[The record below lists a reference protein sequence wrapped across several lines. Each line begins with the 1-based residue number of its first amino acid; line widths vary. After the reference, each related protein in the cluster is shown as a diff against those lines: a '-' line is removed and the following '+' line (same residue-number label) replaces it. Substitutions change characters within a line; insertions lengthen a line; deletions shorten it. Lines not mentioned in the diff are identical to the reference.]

1 MKKKVF
7 LLLPLIASLSG
18 CTIFDIESSNL
29 GSSSINENSSSLS
42 SGNGNNNNNNNNNKN
57 EPLND
62 EGLAPAIKETDPE
75 AILLYDDF
83 YNPSSDVK
91 MTIRIH
97 NEHFQQVMDNGSPY
111 NETAHDIYSP
121 CDVAVNVN
129 GEVREFPEVGI
140 RLKGNTSRMESSW
153 SYYGGHFDGHAHFK
167 LAFNETFED
176 NTSYTPKT
184 ATKTLKKRRFGKAK
198 KINIKWNRN
207 RDEDF
212 VKESYAS
219 HILEEEGLMAQ
230 KCNNI
235 KVTFITDDESQ
246 EYIYSVQENIDSEFL
261 EKRLSEECSQ
271 GDLYKGGWVGS
282 DSLNML
288 KDDDYLFGV
297 EDCTQNKFYVYDLKT
312 NKKSSDFSIMKN
324 LITALKSNDSGKT
337 QTELK
342 NKLNQFVSVDYL
354 LRFMALE
361 WVIGNP
367 DSLRYHYNNTYFYF
381 SSKNNLMYPIM
392 YDNDRCFGIREG
404 WEITPNRYPSTT
416 KTTMDMEMSTTQD
429 NPLYW
434 RTILKQSPA
443 YPYVEE
449 YRNKYLDY
457 VEEYAS
463 KYLNVEYYNAY
474 KNSFHYLD
482 NTSGNNMSF
491 NDYASSMLTQMEYC
505 FRSEGRI
512 S

>member
-1 MKKKVF
+1 MKKNIC
-7 LLLPLIASLSG
+7 LLIPLISALTG
-18 CTIFDIESSNL
+18 CSVFDINVSSQD
-29 GSSSINENSSSLS
+29 NSSSNSESSISQNES
-42 SGNGNNNNNNNNNKN
+42 SGAQAVTQ
-57 EPLND
+57 ED
-62 EGLAPAIKETDPE
+62 GLIPAAEETDAE
-75 AILLYDDF
+75 VKLLYDDF

-91 MTIRIH
+91 MTIRID
-97 NEHFQQVMDNGSPY
+97 NDSFEQVMYNGSPY
-111 NETAHDIYSP
+111 NETLHDIYSP
-121 CDVAVNVN
+121 CDVTVNVN
-129 GEVREFPEVGI
+129 GTVKEFPEVGI
-140 RLKGNTSRMESSW
+140 RLKGNTSRGESAS
-153 SYYGGHFDGHAHFK
+153 SFNYGDFNGHAHFK

-176 NTSYTPKT
+176 NPSYTPVT

-219 HILEEEGLMAQ
+219 HILEKEGLMAQ

-235 KVTFITDDESQ
+235 KVKFITNSE
-246 EYIYSVQENIDSEFL
+246 EEEFIYSVQEDIDSEFL
-261 EKRLSEECSQ
+261 ETRLNEECSA

-282 DSLNML
+282 DSLDMTSSN
-288 KDDDYLFGV
+288 DNLFGV

-312 NKKSSDFSIMKN
+312 NKKTSDFSSMKN
-324 LITALKSNDSGKT
+324 LINALNGNGNSKMILDNYVG
-337 QTELK
+337 
-342 NKLNQFVSVDYL
+342 VDYL

-392 YDNDRCFGIREG
+392 YDNDRCFGITEG
-404 WEITPNRYPSTT
+404 WPITPIRYPSTT
-416 KTTMDMEMSTTQD
+416 KTTMDMEMSTLQV

-434 RTILKQSPA
+434 RTILSGSGD
-443 YPYVEE
+443 YPCVDE
-449 YRNKYLDY
+449 YRNKYFDY

-474 KNSFHYLD
+474 KDSFHYLD
-482 NTSGNNMSF
+482 DVYGDNISF
-491 NDYASSMLTQMEYC
+491 SSYASRMLSQMEAC
-505 FRSEGRI
+505 FAAENRN
-512 S
+512 